1 MSDGDRSNE
10 RTRSKK
16 WLIHSAEEKNKRI
29 QFAREHLISLYNG
42 TNRQFHVI
50 AMRKGRALNE
60 SSIGLQAIS
69 GTNGISDNVCGDRT
83 IYLFW
88 DDNNGRWAQDNQYS
102 MYRRDEFKEFP
113 IADPLSILLSVKLF
127 HEVGYRLTWSICPP
141 NWIIRICKWPIL
153 VCLFV

>member
-16 WLIHSAEEKNKRI
+16 SLIHSAEGKNKRI

-50 AMRKGRALNE
+50 AMRKGRVLNE

-69 GTNGISDNVCGDRT
+69 GTNGISSNVCGDRT

-88 DDNNGRWAQDNQYS
+88 DDNNGR
-102 MYRRDEFKEFP
+102 
-113 IADPLSILLSVKLF
+113 
-127 HEVGYRLTWSICPP
+127 
-141 NWIIRICKWPIL
+141 
-153 VCLFV
+153 